1 MLWNISPF
9 HQEKSTVPRNKKTLI
24 NLKKMKQVTIRYL
37 ILALVL
43 TLNACSSS
51 PTDPNTN
58 GGNTSDPPEP
68 TLTADIS
75 VTPESPEVGTQVSL
89 DASGSTDD
97 QGIGYSVQ
105 WSFESKPSNS
115 NAKISNADQ
124 STATFTPD
132 VAGDFVVSLEISNSS
147 EGVSDDA
154 QKTVTSI
161 AAGPV
166 ELNGVISQDSTLT
179 DVFTD
184 PSMPDYLVTGDLE
197 VYAKLTVNPGVVIYF
212 QEDQGMTIS
221 SQNGVLVAEG
231 TVDNKIV
238 FTGES
243 RSVNGFWRGINVY
256 SNSVENSISEA
267 EISYAGS
274 KSAGTYFDAAA
285 LTIDNAKVQLSDL
298 TISHSGGYGI
308 QTRRSGSDFAMS
320 NIRFEK
326 NDMDQAY
333 VHISQLGYFDAASS
347 FDGGYVTAFGGGT
360 TQDMTISALDSA
372 KYQIVDNVEFKNA
385 ITIDAG
391 ANFEFAADAG
401 IVVRDGASVIAKGT
415 QNNKIVFTGTS
426 KSPGAWRGIF
436 IGSNSV
442 DNIFENVDVS
452 YGGSTNMA
460 TYFDKT
466 NMVIDNAKITLKN
479 VSFTGSAGYGIQTRR
494 TGSDFSVENC
504 SFDNNASSDML
515 IHPEQIAFI
524 DNQTDFNGGTV
535 EVFQGDTRN
544 TGSDTWSKLNN
555 GTYLFSDN
563 VSIINNV
570 TIEAGALF
578 EMGTDVELSVKE
590 TSSSTGVINAVGT
603 AASPIVF
610 TGKSKAKGAWRGIL
624 ISSGSVDNT
633 MDHVKIE
640 YGGSSGLATY
650 MDAGNLGV
658 YNNGFLNLSNASI
671 ENSANY
677 GIIVRTSAS
686 ATLNSSNVSFSGN
699 DNMDTYTY

>member
-1 MLWNISPF
+1 
-9 HQEKSTVPRNKKTLI
+9 
-24 NLKKMKQVTIRYL
+24 MKQVTIRYL

>member
-1 MLWNISPF
+1 
-9 HQEKSTVPRNKKTLI
+9 
-24 NLKKMKQVTIRYL
+24 
-37 ILALVL
+37 
-43 TLNACSSS
+43 
-51 PTDPNTN
+51 
-58 GGNTSDPPEP
+58 
-68 TLTADIS
+68 
-75 VTPESPEVGTQVSL
+75 
-89 DASGSTDD
+89 
-97 QGIGYSVQ
+97 
-105 WSFESKPSNS
+105 
-115 NAKISNADQ
+115 
-124 STATFTPD
+124 
-132 VAGDFVVSLEISNSS
+132 
-147 EGVSDDA
+147 
-154 QKTVTSI
+154 
-161 AAGPV
+161 
-166 ELNGVISQDSTLT
+166 
-179 DVFTD
+179 
-184 PSMPDYLVTGDLE
+184 
-197 VYAKLTVNPGVVIYF
+197 
-212 QEDQGMTIS
+212 
-221 SQNGVLVAEG
+221 
-231 TVDNKIV
+231 
-238 FTGES
+238 
-243 RSVNGFWRGINVY
+243 
-256 SNSVENSISEA
+256 
-267 EISYAGS
+267 
-274 KSAGTYFDAAA
+274 
-285 LTIDNAKVQLSDL
+285 
-298 TISHSGGYGI
+298 
-308 QTRRSGSDFAMS
+308 MS

-333 VHISQLGYFDAASS
+333 VHISQLGYFNAASS